1 MILRSRRE
9 EIRRKLAGFTE
20 WAASFNRQE
29 MERVAPDRQKLQE
42 LEAQSGRLKQRFKDG
57 EMTQAEYIRARQ
69 PIHDEIVILIG
80 AALVRDPFR
89 ARFEDE
95 LSECRFVEDK
105 KSLIENI

>member
-1 MILRSRRE
+1 
-9 EIRRKLAGFTE
+9 
-20 WAASFNRQE
+20 
-29 MERVAPDRQKLQE
+29 
-42 LEAQSGRLKQRFKDG
+42 
-57 EMTQAEYIRARQ
+57 MTQAEYIRARQ